1 MTGVRGFPPSA
12 FRRIDEG
19 DDVLFY
25 SFPRKVIHIDEAAVV
40 ALGQLYAR
48 VLPVAGTL
56 LDLMASWR
64 SHLPPGFR
72 ATVIGLGMNAEEM
85 AENPQLAQGVVHDL
99 NRDPQL
105 PFADEAF
112 DGAMCAVSIQYLV
125 KPVEVFREV
134 WRSLK
139 PGAPFVVSFS
149 NRCFPEKAVA
159 LWHAT
164 TDKEHVQIVAAYF
177 SISGGWTK
185 LTAVAHTPP
194 GGDPLYAI
202 WARKAGPVTP

>member
-1 MTGVRGFPPSA
+1 MTGLPDFPQSA

-19 DDVLFY
+19 DDAPFY
-25 SFPRKVIHIDEAAVV
+25 SFPRKVVHMDEGAIS

-48 VLPVAGTL
+48 VLPVTGTL

-85 AENPQLAQGVVHDL
+85 ADNPQLAQGVVHDL

-139 PGAPFVVSFS
+139 PDAPFVVSFS

-194 GGDPLYAI
+194 DGDPLYVV
-202 WARKAGPVTP
+202 WARKEGPVTP